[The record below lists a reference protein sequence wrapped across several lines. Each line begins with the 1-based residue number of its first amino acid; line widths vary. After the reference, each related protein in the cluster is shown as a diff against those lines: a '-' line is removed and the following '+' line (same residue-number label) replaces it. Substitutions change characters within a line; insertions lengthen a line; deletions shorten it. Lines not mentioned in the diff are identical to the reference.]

1 MIRQTL
7 AAVVAVSVMGSVAFI
22 APAANAAEKT
32 NTLIIAVE
40 APLTGDLESLGRD
53 MLRSV
58 RMAAD
63 QVNAKG
69 GVNGQRVKIVAI
81 DDKGDPAYASSSVK
95 KATKAKA
102 SAVIGI
108 YNSSIGVIN
117 LSEYLKAKIV
127 PLHMTSTN
135 DTDGQGVTLNPKNNQ
150 IAPVE
155 FDYVSSLG
163 VKTVAMLVDPSTYT
177 QGMADRLKNSLQ
189 SQGVTVTTIPVP
201 EGTTNLTAQVNQAI
215 ATGAELIYSSTYY
228 PEGSQ
233 IAKVLSTSNSSAKCL
248 MGLAN
253 VDPAFVTQAGVAA
266 SQRCAFSGIPAASQI
281 PGAKAAKFVKQ
292 YVRKYKKTPGVW
304 GIFTYDEANV
314 LFAAIEKAGT
324 PSFTPTLK
332 ALLQTK
338 NYKGASGVTTIDKKT
353 GNREVVPVYIM
364 DVADNG
370 IFEVKK

>member
-1 MIRQTL
+1 
-7 AAVVAVSVMGSVAFI
+7 
-22 APAANAAEKT
+22 
-32 NTLIIAVE
+32 
-40 APLTGDLESLGRD
+40 
-53 MLRSV
+53 
-58 RMAAD
+58 
-63 QVNAKG
+63 
-69 GVNGQRVKIVAI
+69 
-81 DDKGDPAYASSSVK
+81 
-95 KATKAKA
+95 
-102 SAVIGI
+102 
-108 YNSSIGVIN
+108 
-117 LSEYLKAKIV
+117 
-127 PLHMTSTN
+127 
-135 DTDGQGVTLNPKNNQ
+135 
-150 IAPVE
+150 
-155 FDYVSSLG
+155 
-163 VKTVAMLVDPSTYT
+163 MLVDPSTYT
-177 QGMADRLKNSLQ
+177 QEMADRLKNSLQ
-189 SQGVTVTTIPVP
+189 AQGVTVTTIPVP

>member
-1 MIRQTL
+1 MFRQTL

-22 APAANAAEKT
+22 APAVNAAEKT

-81 DDKGDPAYASSSVK
+81 DDKGDPAYAFSSVK

-155 FDYVSSLG
+155 FDYVLSLG
-163 VKTVAMLVDPSTYT
+163 VKSVAMLVDPSTYT

-201 EGTTNLTAQVNQAI
+201 EGTTNLSAQVNQAI

-233 IAKVLSTSNSSAKCL
+233 IAKALSTSNSSAKCL

-266 SQRCAFSGIPAASQI
+266 SQRCAFSGIPAAAQM

-292 YVRKYKKTPGVW
+292 YEKKYKKTPGVW